1 MIDIQTKIE
10 SMSLEEIKQRLAEYM
25 AADKELM
32 PGLVAVEVRLSQPGT
47 ARSEEHTSE
56 LQSQR

>member
-32 PGLVAVEVRLSQPGT
+32 PGLVAVEVRLTRNSCQV
-47 ARSEEHTSE
+47 
-56 LQSQR
+56 L